1 MGGFADSRMGDQTLP
16 THGRAEHS
24 PLHHDA
30 SSPPNPLEASLPLG
44 TDTFVVR
51 SGRIAAQT
59 FTTVAP
65 PVDQACGT
73 KRHSQQAGVGTHR
86 RVVILSPYLEIA
98 MRGLFSFLY
107 GVAAYA
113 ACLLVLLYL
122 IGFSGNLFV
131 PKSVDIGA
139 GAPWAQALGVDVL
152 LLVLFGVQ
160 HSVMARRG
168 FKRWW
173 THVVPPAVER
183 STYVVAT
190 CTVLAL
196 MFWFWLPIQAPVVW
210 QVENS
215 VGAALLWGLFGVGWL
230 LVLIS
235 TFLINHFELFGLQ
248 QVFARLRRRVVP
260 EVQFKTPL
268 LYRYVRH
275 PLYLGLL
282 LSLWMVP
289 RMTAG
294 RLLFAVGFSAYIGVG
309 IAFEE
314 RDLIAQF
321 GDRYRRYRA
330 EVGMLLPW
338 RSRS

>member
-1 MGGFADSRMGDQTLP
+1 
-16 THGRAEHS
+16 
-24 PLHHDA
+24 
-30 SSPPNPLEASLPLG
+30 
-44 TDTFVVR
+44 
-51 SGRIAAQT
+51 
-59 FTTVAP
+59 
-65 PVDQACGT
+65 
-73 KRHSQQAGVGTHR
+73 
-86 RVVILSPYLEIA
+86 
-98 MRGLFSFLY
+98 MRGFVSFVY

-122 IGFSGNLFV
+122 IGFSGNLLV

-139 GAPWAQALGVDVL
+139 SAPWAQALGVDVL

-173 THVVPPAVER
+173 TRIVAPAVER
-183 STYVVAT
+183 SSYVVAT
-190 CTVLAL
+190 CIVLAL
-196 MFWFWLPIQAPVVW
+196 LFWFWLPITAPVVW
-210 QVENS
+210 QVQNHAG
-215 VGAALLWGLFGVGWL
+215 VALLWGLFGLGWM
-230 LVLIS
+230 LVLVS

-248 QVFARLRRRVVP
+248 QVFARLRQRAVP

-289 RMTAG
+289 VMTAG
-294 RLLFAVGFSAYIGVG
+294 RLLFAVGLSVYIGVG
-309 IAFEE
+309 IVFEE

-321 GDRYRRYRA
+321 GERYRRYRA

>member
-1 MGGFADSRMGDQTLP
+1 MNR
-16 THGRAEHS
+16 
-24 PLHHDA
+24 
-30 SSPPNPLEASLPLG
+30 
-44 TDTFVVR
+44 
-51 SGRIAAQT
+51 
-59 FTTVAP
+59 
-65 PVDQACGT
+65 
-73 KRHSQQAGVGTHR
+73 
-86 RVVILSPYLEIA
+86 
-98 MRGLFSFLY
+98 LFSFVY

-122 IGFSGNLFV
+122 IGFTGNLLV

-139 GAPWAQALGVDVL
+139 GAPWAQALGIDVL
-152 LLVLFGVQ
+152 LLALFGLQ

-173 THVVPPAVER
+173 MRIVAPAVER

-190 CTVLAL
+190 CIVLAL
-196 MFWFWLPIQAPVVW
+196 MFWLWVPIKSPVVW

-215 VGAALLWGLFGVGWL
+215 VGVALLWGLFGLGWL
-230 LVLIS
+230 LVLVS

-248 QVFARLRRRVVP
+248 QVFARLRQRAVP
-260 EVQFKTPL
+260 EAQFKTPL

-289 RMTAG
+289 VMTAG
-294 RLLFAVGFSAYIGVG
+294 RLLFALGLSAYIGVG

-321 GDRYRRYRA
+321 GERYRRYRA